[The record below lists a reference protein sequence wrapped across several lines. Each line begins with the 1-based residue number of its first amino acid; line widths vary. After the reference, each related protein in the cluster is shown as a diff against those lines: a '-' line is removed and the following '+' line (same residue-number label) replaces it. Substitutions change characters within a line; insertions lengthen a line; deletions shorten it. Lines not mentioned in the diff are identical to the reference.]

1 VANFTRLYK
10 KYLLKHNLPTKIKC
24 LKQRTKYP
32 ITALDKFTYEEV
44 DALRCKGAALSE
56 RKCRKLRMGQV
67 AFSPQLQEASQKIYA
82 WSLLERK
89 AKGLKTSSCLLSRAL
104 RKASIP
110 KAARMYPLEEICS
123 NIKLAYKEYYA
134 VKGND
139 KATRATA
146 QETLAEA
153 LAEEGNTTKEKM
165 LKVIRHREKQR
176 TTARKIKFLRGK
188 LKAGS
193 TTMVTVQLSDGS
205 SQDITGK
212 QAIEEAI
219 LKNNQEKYQQS
230 FHTPFLQSPLREAF
244 GFKGLSSAA
253 QAVLGGVYEP
263 PENVDRYTKAFIKE
277 LCMPQKVREMGK
289 QTMEISLEEYK
300 HFWKKAND
308 KISCYPAELSFATM
322 KAGSYDDLIAEIE
335 CDLLNFVLAS
345 GYSPERWKKLLDV
358 MILKKSGI
366 TQLSSLRTICLFPV
380 DCNYAFKHIGR
391 EMMKIAEATGS
402 LAPEQYGSRK
412 GHRSIDLAVSKALT
426 YDLFRQLQCTGAICF
441 NDARSCYDL
450 IGHSQASIAMQRNG
464 VPRSTVDCLF
474 STLQNA
480 KHQVRTGYGDSSKS
494 YGGDAWITPM
504 HGIGQG
510 NGAGPAIWAVLSTPL
525 LNMLRSV
532 GVGCDFVSPLSKD
545 KTSFVGYA
553 FVDDTDVIVSNY
565 AMTDSLQALTTLQRA
580 VDTWE
585 GGLKSTCGA
594 IVPEKTFWYLIDF
607 KWSSG
612 K

>member
-1 VANFTRLYK
+1 
-10 KYLLKHNLPTKIKC
+10 
-24 LKQRTKYP
+24 
-32 ITALDKFTYEEV
+32 
-44 DALRCKGAALSE
+44 
-56 RKCRKLRMGQV
+56 M
-67 AFSPQLQEASQKIYA
+67 
-82 WSLLERK
+82 
-89 AKGLKTSSCLLSRAL
+89 
-104 RKASIP
+104 
-110 KAARMYPLEEICS
+110 
-123 NIKLAYKEYYA
+123 

-139 KATRATA
+139 KAIRATA
-146 QETLAEA
+146 QENLAEA

-212 QAIEEAI
+212 QEIEEAI

-253 QAVLGGVYEP
+253 QAVLGGVYDT
-263 PENVDRYTKAFIKE
+263 PENVDPYTKAFIEE
-277 LCMPQKVREMGK
+277 LYMPQKVREMGK
-289 QTMEISLEEYK
+289 QTMAISLEEYK
-300 HFWKKAND
+300 HFWKRANEN
-308 KISCYPAELSFATM
+308 ISCYPAELSFATM

-345 GYSPERWKKLLDV
+345 GYSPERWKKLFDV

-366 TQLSSLRTICLFPV
+366 MKLSSLRTICLFPV

-391 EMMKIAEATGS
+391 KMMKIAEATGS

-426 YDLFRQLQCTGAICF
+426 YDLFRQLRRTGAICS

-464 VPRSTVDCLF
+464 VPRSAVDCLF

-504 HGIGQG
+504 HALDKAMAQVLPSGQ
-510 NGAGPAIWAVLSTPL
+510 
-525 LNMLRSV
+525 
-532 GVGCDFVSPLSKD
+532 C
-545 KTSFVGYA
+545 
-553 FVDDTDVIVSNY
+553 
-565 AMTDSLQALTTLQRA
+565 
-580 VDTWE
+580 
-585 GGLKSTCGA
+585 
-594 IVPEKTFWYLIDF
+594 
-607 KWSSG
+607 
-612 K
+612 